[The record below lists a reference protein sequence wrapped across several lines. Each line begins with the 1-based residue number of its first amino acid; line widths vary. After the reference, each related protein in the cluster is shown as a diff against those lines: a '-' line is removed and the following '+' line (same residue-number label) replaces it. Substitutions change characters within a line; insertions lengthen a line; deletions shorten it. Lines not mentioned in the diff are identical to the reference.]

1 MKTEVINIHP
11 DNPQSRL
18 IKYVAGKITSGAI
31 FVFPTDSGFSIG
43 SALENKSGVEKV
55 RRIRNLS
62 KRHDFTLMLHSL
74 SQIGEF
80 AKLDNDAFRVLK
92 RTLPGQFTYILEA
105 TREVPNRLVHPKKKT
120 IGVRIPNKSLIKN
133 LIEELGEPIMC
144 VSLIIDGVEFVNTQD
159 VIDRLHN
166 KVDIVI
172 DSGFCLPTPTTVIDF
187 TRNPYEIVRYGA
199 GDTSSIFG
207 WGII

>member
-1 MKTEVINIHP
+1 
-11 DNPQSRL
+11 
-18 IKYVAGKITSGAI
+18 
-31 FVFPTDSGFSIG
+31 
-43 SALENKSGVEKV
+43 
-55 RRIRNLS
+55 
-62 KRHDFTLMLHSL
+62 
-74 SQIGEF
+74 
-80 AKLDNDAFRVLK
+80 
-92 RTLPGQFTYILEA
+92 
-105 TREVPNRLVHPKKKT
+105 VPNRLVHPKKKT
-120 IGVRIPNKSLIKN
+120 IGVRIPNKPLIKN

-172 DSGFCLPTPTTVIDF
+172 DSGFCLPAPTTVIDF

-207 WGII
+207 

>member
-11 DNPQSRL
+11 DNPQPRF

-120 IGVRIPNKSLIKN
+120 IGVRIPNKPLIKN

-172 DSGFCLPTPTTVIDF
+172 DSGFCLPAPTTVIDF

-207 WGII
+207 

>member
-1 MKTEVINIHP
+1 MMKTEVVNIHP
-11 DNPQSRL
+11 DNPQPRF

-31 FVFPTDSGFSIG
+31 FVLPTDSGFSIG
-43 SALENKSGVEKV
+43 SALENKSGVEKI

-62 KRHDFTLMLHSL
+62 KRHDFTLMLQSL
-74 SQIGEF
+74 SQVGEF
-80 AKLDNDAFRVLK
+80 AKVDNDAFRILK
-92 RTLPGQFTYILEA
+92 RTLPGQFTFILEA
-105 TREVPNRLVHPKKKT
+105 TREVPNRLAHPKKKT
-120 IGVRIPNKSLIKN
+120 IGIRVPNKPLIKN
-133 LIEELGEPIMC
+133 LIEELGEPIIC

-159 VIDRLHN
+159 VMN
-166 KVDIVI
+166 KLQNQIDIVI

-207 WGII
+207 

>member
-11 DNPQSRL
+11 DNPQPRL
-18 IKYVAGKITSGAI
+18 VKYVANKITVGDI

-43 SALENKSGVEKV
+43 CALENKSGVEKI
-55 RRIRNLS
+55 RRIRHLS

-80 AKLDNDAFRVLK
+80 AKLDNDAFRILK

-120 IGVRIPNKSLIKN
+120 IGVRIPNKPLIKN

-144 VSLIIDGVEFVNTQD
+144 VSLILDEVKFVNTQD
-159 VIDRLHN
+159 IIDRLQN
-166 KVDIVI
+166 KIDIVI
-172 DSGFCLPTPTTVIDF
+172 DSGFCLPNPTTVIDF

-199 GDTSSIFG
+199 GDTSSIFN
-207 WGII
+207 